1 MPLPPMDTAV
11 NIGHTGRRESPD
23 LDRHNPLGGA
33 TLIKGHHL
41 RRRLLVL
48 SNFSGCEFTKLS
60 AGLEG
65 RDALSVLYVV
75 ALPVVPAQLRV
86 PCFHQGSSRQSECC
100 RRSVVSSGAAMKP
113 GT

>member
-1 MPLPPMDTAV
+1 MPLHPWTTAV
-11 NIGHTGRRESPD
+11 ISVTPDGRESPD

-48 SNFSGCEFTKLS
+48 SNFSGCEFTRSL
-60 AGLEG
+60 GLEG